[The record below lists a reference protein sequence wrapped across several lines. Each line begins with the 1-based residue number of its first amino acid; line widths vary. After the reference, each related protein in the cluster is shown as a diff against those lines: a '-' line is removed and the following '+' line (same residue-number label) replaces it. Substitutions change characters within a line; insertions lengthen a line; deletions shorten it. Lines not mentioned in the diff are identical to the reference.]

1 MDKIKTAGVEMKIG
15 KDRIETER
23 YKLLVLQSHP
33 VYFIVQ
39 DSHLHYIF
47 NKVYLRNV
55 SKDKNYLIWKLDFS
69 TLPTTR

>member
-1 MDKIKTAGVEMKIG
+1 MMDKIKTAGVEMKIG

-39 DSHLHYIF
+39 CSSTYYIL
-47 NKVYLRNV
+47 NKVRLRDID
-55 SKDKNYLIWKLDFS
+55 KDKDYLI
-69 TLPTTR
+69 